1 MAQKTKQ
8 QLKDTLVNGHLVTGG
23 DFTDLVDSL
32 KGVQS
37 PVSSPSASGNATAF
51 IDSISQDA
59 EGSITVT
66 KKNVNF
72 SGYQTVAGMQTYQDN
87 DLQKTGSMNVDG
99 TETDISTSVEH
110 NMRHYP
116 TVRLIG
122 DNNVELRPT
131 SLCLEPYTV
140 EHASENRVIITLNRY
155 YNVNGNSFTYILD

>member
-32 KGVQS
+32 KGLQS

-59 EGSITVT
+59 EGNITVT

-72 SGYQTVAGMQTYQDN
+72 SGYQTTAGMAGYQEL
-87 DLQKTGSMNVDG
+87 DLQQVGDVTVGAGGSQTIN
-99 TETDISTSVEH
+99 H
-110 NMRHYP
+110 NMKHYP
-116 TVRLIG
+116 TVRLIDDTG
-122 DNNVELRPT
+122 IEVSPSEYHVKHADDMT
-131 SLCLEPYTV
+131 LE
-140 EHASENRVIITLNRY
+140 ITLGGSLTDSY
-155 YNVNGNSFTYILD
+155 KYILD